1 MTPSTNDKALLIL
14 DLDETLI
21 HSSSKELGRTC
32 DFKVFDFYVYKRP
45 NLDSFLNEA
54 FSNYQVAIWSTGSDD
69 YVDLLA
75 KEILPVNFQFEFVWG
90 RTRCTARRMSAEDV
104 DFAYTDPGRIDYIKP
119 IKKLRNKGYLR
130 ERILIVDDSPHKVSD
145 NYGNAIYVSE
155 FTGDNNDDELLKLSE
170 YLQRIADVPNFRNL
184 EKRGWRDSL

>member
-1 MTPSTNDKALLIL
+1 MLSNSIDQALLIL

-45 NLDSFLNEA
+45 YLDKFLKEA
-54 FSNYQVAIWSTGSDD
+54 FSNYKVAIWSTGSDD

-75 KEILPVNFQFEFVWG
+75 KEILPEGFQFEFVWG
-90 RTRCTARRMSAEDV
+90 RNSCTARRMSAENV
-104 DFAYTDPGRIDYIKP
+104 DFGYTDPGRIDYIKP
-119 IKKLRNKGYLR
+119 IKKLRNKGYNR

-155 FTGDNNDDELLKLSE
+155 FTGNASDDELLRLSE
-170 YLQRIADVPNFRNL
+170 YLKRIADVPNYRL
-184 EKRGWRDSL
+184 IEKRGWRDSL

>member
-1 MTPSTNDKALLIL
+1 MPLNETDKALLIL

-21 HSSSKELGRTC
+21 HSTSKELGRPC
-32 DFKVFDFYVYKRP
+32 DFKVFNFYVYKRP
-45 NLDSFLNEA
+45 CLDQFLKQAFLN
-54 FSNYQVAIWSTGSDD
+54 YKVAIWSTGSDD

-75 KEILPVNFQFEFVWG
+75 KEILPEGFQFEFVWG
-90 RTRCTARRMSAEDV
+90 RNRCTARRMSSEDV
-104 DFAYTDPGRIDYIKP
+104 DFGYTDPGRVDYIKP
-119 IKKLRNKGYLR
+119 IKKLRNKGYTR

-155 FTGDNNDDELLKLSE
+155 FTGNENDDELLRLTE
-170 YLQRIADVPNFRNL
+170 YLKRTVEVPDFRHL